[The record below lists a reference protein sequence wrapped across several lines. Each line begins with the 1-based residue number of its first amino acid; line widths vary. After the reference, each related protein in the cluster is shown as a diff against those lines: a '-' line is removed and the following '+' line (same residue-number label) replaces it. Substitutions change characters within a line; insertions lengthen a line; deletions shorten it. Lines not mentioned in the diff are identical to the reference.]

1 MYLSPRGRSAADR
14 ILESQARVPWPL
26 VLAVCCAGS
35 GLCDGLITCSEEPYR
50 VGGSNF
56 VRSRNLENE
65 EVKTRVGL
73 MHHRKKDFSFK
84 R

>member
-14 ILESQARVPWPL
+14 FLGSRIGIPWSL
-26 VLAVCCAGS
+26 VLVCCAGS

-50 VGGSNF
+50 MCASNF
-56 VRSRNLENE
+56 VWSRNPENE
-65 EVKTRVGL
+65 AAQTRVGL
-73 MHHRKKDFSFK
+73 RQGRKKEFSFK